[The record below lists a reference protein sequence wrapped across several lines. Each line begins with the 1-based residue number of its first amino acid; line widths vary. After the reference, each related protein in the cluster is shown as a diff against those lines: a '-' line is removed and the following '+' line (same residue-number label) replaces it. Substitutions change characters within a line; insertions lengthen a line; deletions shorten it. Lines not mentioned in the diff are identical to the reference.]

1 MKDQRVVLDTF
12 YKIHQ
17 PWFDC
22 HVTSIRDVLHYHGT
36 NISPYLCYGIG
47 GGINFN
53 YIPVDV
59 TTVCNNPPVKLPFW
73 VIMGSNVSYVD
84 LCHEFN
90 ITPYVYR
97 YNSSEEAWKHT
108 KQFIDN
114 KQPVFIDV
122 VDLFLYKEELG
133 DLNDLPFLQNMFEQ
147 VQVPEFVNFLT
158 SGSKNLVIGY
168 DKDKDTAILVYTIF
182 ISPIELPNPLLQ
194 KIRNANNAVPPTF
207 SESVVFDVPQSP
219 LPLDFLINK
228 GIAKCCMRMLDHNI
242 YIHNTDGRKYPQGLK
257 GLQQYF
263 SDLKN
268 IGEIIPQDNVR
279 MNTFFVS
286 TMLSRGFANRWGAY
300 RFPFGKFLIEASE
313 ITRNLELKK
322 IGQQYYEL
330 SEKWTK
336 LTDLIGSNIL
346 SGNYNFAY
354 EKSTIDLMQQVI
366 DGEEKNISNLFN
378 QII

>member
-1 MKDQRVVLDTF
+1 MKNQRVVLDSF

-22 HVTSIRDVLHYHGT
+22 HVTTVRDILHYYGT

-59 TTVCNNPPVKLPFW
+59 TTICNNPPVKLPFW

-97 YNSSEEAWKHT
+97 YKSSEEAWRHT
-108 KQFIDN
+108 KEFIDN
-114 KQPVFIDV
+114 KQPVFIDI

-133 DLNDLPFLQNMFEQ
+133 DLKELPFLQGVFET
-147 VQVPEFVNFLT
+147 VKVPEFINFIT

-168 DKDKDTAILVYTIF
+168 DTNKDSAILVYTIF
-182 ISPIELPNPLLQ
+182 LTPIELPNQLLQ
-194 KIRNANNAVPPTF
+194 KVRNVENSVPPVY

-219 LPLDFLINK
+219 LPMDFLINK
-228 GIAKCCMRMLDHNI
+228 GISKCCMRMLEHNY
-242 YIHNTDGRKYPQGLK
+242 YIHNTDGRKYSQGLK

-268 IGEIIPQDNVR
+268 IGDIIPQDDIR

-300 RFPFGKFLIEASE
+300 RYPFGKFLIEASE
-313 ITRNLELKK
+313 VTGNSEFKK

-336 LTDLIGSNIL
+336 LTDLIGGSIL
-346 SGNYNFAY
+346 SGNYNFTQ
-354 EKSTIDLMQQVI
+354 EKTTSELMQQVL
-366 DGEEKNISNLFN
+366 DAEEKNITNLIE
-378 QII
+378 QV